1 MTRLVVLTIVL
12 ALAGSASAR
21 AQVPPDV
28 WKGVAE
34 KIDPGTEVRIGLQDG
49 KNFHAIL
56 VGVRENTVLLQPKV
70 RVAVPVQEI
79 PYSAIASIERRK
91 SGGVGAGKAAAIGVA
106 TGVGT
111 FFGILLII
119 LSGLD

>member
-1 MTRLVVLTIVL
+1 MTRLIALTIVV
-12 ALAGSASAR
+12 ALAGSAAAR

-34 KIDPGTEVRIGLQDG
+34 KIELGTEVRVGLRDG
-49 KNFHAIL
+49 KDFHAIL
-56 VGVRENTVLLQPKV
+56 VGVRETTVLLQPKV

-79 PYSAIASIERRK
+79 PYSAIASMERHK

-111 FFGILLII
+111 FFGILLIV